1 MDDKLY
7 NAPAPAPVGERR
19 LLEALWRRQT
29 EELSLLLTLLNK
41 TQALEKA
48 LQKEEN
54 R

>member
-1 MDDKLY
+1 MDDKTY
-7 NAPAPAPVGERR
+7 AAPAPVGDRR

-29 EELSLLLTLLNK
+29 ETLTLLMTLLNK

-48 LQKEEN
+48 LRKEET